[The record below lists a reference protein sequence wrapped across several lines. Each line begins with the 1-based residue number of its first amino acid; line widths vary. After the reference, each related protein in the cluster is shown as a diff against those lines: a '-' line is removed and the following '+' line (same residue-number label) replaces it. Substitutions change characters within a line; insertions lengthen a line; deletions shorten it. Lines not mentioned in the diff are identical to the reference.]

1 MKIIIELQS
10 YLFDGAAIT
19 EFEQKCRENNID
31 VGIHIRENEI
41 RQSALDHVINI
52 IMLPETQSLV
62 YAMLTSGL
70 YDILKFNIVKLVRG
84 TKPNKHCGS
93 LKLSADGV
101 QLIIEKND
109 LTDEMICKSLDV
121 FREVAQAK
129 INSGTSPRERMLNTS
144 VVFTDEET
152 GEVDVLSELDYIKK
166 YKAKK

>member
-1 MKIIIELQS
+1 MKIKIELQP
-10 YLFDGAAIT
+10 YLFNGTAIT

-52 IMLPETQSLV
+52 VMLPETQSFV
-62 YAMLTSGL
+62 CAMLANGL
-70 YDILKFNIVKLVRG
+70 YDILKFCIVKLVRG

-101 QLIIEKND
+101 QLNIEKND

-129 INSGTSPRERMLNTS
+129 INSETPPRERI

-166 YKAKK
+166 YIAKK